1 MKPRS
6 FLSSMSFVFFL
17 FSILTSAAV
26 LALGPI
32 VVHADEID
40 TEHLFVFA
48 VGTDIGEVGER
59 ELESE
64 TNSRIGKRTGSYTAL
79 SQSLEAEFTPIENFR
94 LSIGGSLAYH
104 NIAGVNGFRNRR
116 KGSFEG
122 VFVDMRY
129 RFLDRAHSIFGLTV
143 AAEPQWGRID
153 ETSGE
158 PSGQYGLE
166 LAQSRWIRKSYQTT
180 PSLPLIFYMGLKQ
193 RARARPASGPG
204 NRPLVSPRHS

>member
-17 FSILTSAAV
+17 FSILISAAV

-32 VVHADEID
+32 GVHADEID
-40 TEHLFVFA
+40 TEHLFAFA
-48 VGTDIGEVGER
+48 IGTDIGEVGER

-64 TNSRIGKRTGSYTAL
+64 TNSRFGKRTGSYTAL

-158 PSGQYGLE
+158 RADRYGLE
-166 LAQSRWIRKSYQTT
+166 LAVAVDKEVYQTT
-180 PSLPLIFYMGLKQ
+180 PSLPSIFYTGLKQ

>member
-48 VGTDIGEVGER
+48 IGTDIGEVGER

-64 TNSRIGKRTGSYTAL
+64 TNSRFGKRTGSYTAFHKASKRNL
-79 SQSLEAEFTPIENFR
+79 LR
-94 LSIGGSLAYH
+94 LRTFAY
-104 NIAGVNGFRNRR
+104 R
-116 KGSFEG
+116 S
-122 VFVDMRY
+122 
-129 RFLDRAHSIFGLTV
+129 
-143 AAEPQWGRID
+143 AAP
-153 ETSGE
+153 
-158 PSGQYGLE
+158 
-166 LAQSRWIRKSYQTT
+166 
-180 PSLPLIFYMGLKQ
+180 
-193 RARARPASGPG
+193 
-204 NRPLVSPRHS
+204 

>member
-6 FLSSMSFVFFL
+6 FLSSMSFVF
-17 FSILTSAAV
+17 ILISAAV

-48 VGTDIGEVGER
+48 IGTDIGEGGER

-64 TNSRIGKRTGSYTAL
+64 TNSRFGKRTGSYTAL

-116 KGSFEG
+116 KRSFEG

-129 RFLDRAHSIFGLTV
+129 
-143 AAEPQWGRID
+143 
-153 ETSGE
+153 
-158 PSGQYGLE
+158 
-166 LAQSRWIRKSYQTT
+166 
-180 PSLPLIFYMGLKQ
+180 
-193 RARARPASGPG
+193 
-204 NRPLVSPRHS
+204 